1 MANVLNNE
9 RASAP
14 LAERM
19 RPATL
24 DDFLGQEHI
33 VGKGR
38 LLRRAIEADRLGSC
52 IFYGPPGVGK
62 STLAR
67 IIAHTTGSEFVS
79 LNAVTS
85 GVKEVRAVIE
95 TAKQARAYGKETFLL
110 LDECH
115 RWSKTQSDSILPAV
129 EDGTIKL
136 IGSTTENPM
145 VAMTSAIVS
154 RCRLFEF
161 LPLTQQDIQTALLR
175 AQQDKTRGYGQ
186 MDLEI
191 RQDALEHIA
200 SWANG
205 DVRCALNA
213 LELAVLTTKPDKTG
227 KITVT
232 LEIAEDSIQK
242 RALRMD
248 DSEYYD
254 MLSAFCKSLRGS
266 DSTAALFWFARMMVA
281 GVDPRVPVRRM
292 IAHASEDVGMANPS
306 VLTQCV
312 AAMQALNFNGMPEA
326 RLNIAQAIIA
336 LCESP
341 KSNAVVLAV
350 DAAFRDAE
358 RAQQQPVPAHLQD
371 AHFKGAKEMKR
382 GEGYQYPHDYPRH
395 YIKQQYLP
403 SELEGRQYYT
413 PSDEGYEKKIREFR
427 KYIGK

>member
-213 LELAVLTTKPDKTG
+213 L
-227 KITVT
+227 
-232 LEIAEDSIQK
+232 
-242 RALRMD
+242 
-248 DSEYYD
+248 
-254 MLSAFCKSLRGS
+254 
-266 DSTAALFWFARMMVA
+266 
-281 GVDPRVPVRRM
+281 
-292 IAHASEDVGMANPS
+292 
-306 VLTQCV
+306 
-312 AAMQALNFNGMPEA
+312 
-326 RLNIAQAIIA
+326 
-336 LCESP
+336 
-341 KSNAVVLAV
+341 
-350 DAAFRDAE
+350 
-358 RAQQQPVPAHLQD
+358 
-371 AHFKGAKEMKR
+371 
-382 GEGYQYPHDYPRH
+382 
-395 YIKQQYLP
+395 
-403 SELEGRQYYT
+403 
-413 PSDEGYEKKIREFR
+413 
-427 KYIGK
+427 